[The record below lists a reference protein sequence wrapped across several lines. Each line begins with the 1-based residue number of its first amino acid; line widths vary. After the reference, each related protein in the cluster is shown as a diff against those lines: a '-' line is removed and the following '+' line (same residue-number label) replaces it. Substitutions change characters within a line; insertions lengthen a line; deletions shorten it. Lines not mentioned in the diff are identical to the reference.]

1 MIRHIQM
8 SSIERILIDKL
19 LSISLFEIDGA
30 KVYFL
35 K

>member
-8 SSIERILIDKL
+8 SSIERILINKL

-30 KVYFL
+30 KV
-35 K
+35 